1 MSTEAGILMNT
12 PGGGASA
19 VYGPDGRLMTKPLE
33 PTTEG
38 FVYADLDFSEALF
51 ARSFLDVCGHYS
63 RPDLLWLGCDTRQ
76 RQHKVDTPHESA
88 HN

>member
-1 MSTEAGILMNT
+1 MLMNT
-12 PGGGASA
+12 PGGGATA

-38 FVYADLDFSEALF
+38 FVYADLDFSAAVF
-51 ARSFLDVCGHYS
+51 ARSLLDVCGHYS

-76 RQHKVDTPHESA
+76 RQHKIDTPYESA